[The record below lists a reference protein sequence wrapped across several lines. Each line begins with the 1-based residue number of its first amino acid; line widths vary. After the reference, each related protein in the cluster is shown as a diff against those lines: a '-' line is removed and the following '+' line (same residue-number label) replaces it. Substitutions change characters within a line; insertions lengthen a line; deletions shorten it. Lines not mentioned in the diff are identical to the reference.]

1 MSIYIYIYIYIY
13 ILIQVKPELSFDFTM
28 HCQRLVH
35 KYVTRSEQI
44 PSASSGVSHQHQLQ
58 YKTQQPAPSSLST
71 EIAHYTARLSDL
83 LTLSNNKYPLT
94 YSKYAVTDHI
104 DIITIPKSFAAM
116 AWHCH
121 GNTVALPYHNMAASC
136 WRLVTF
142 LARRSTRVTLKIRAQ
157 IATVDRN

>member
-1 MSIYIYIYIYIY
+1 
-13 ILIQVKPELSFDFTM
+13 M

-35 KYVTRSEQI
+35 KYVTLSEQI
-44 PSASSGVSHQHQLQ
+44 PSASSGVYHQHQLQ

-71 EIAHYTARLSDL
+71 EVAQYTARLSEL
-83 LTLSNNKYPLT
+83 NTLSNNKYPLT
-94 YSKYAVTDHI
+94 YSKYSVTDHI
-104 DIITIPKSFAAM
+104 DIVTVSKSFAAI
-116 AWHCH
+116 AWQCRS
-121 GNTVALPYHNMAASC
+121 NTVALPYHNMAASC